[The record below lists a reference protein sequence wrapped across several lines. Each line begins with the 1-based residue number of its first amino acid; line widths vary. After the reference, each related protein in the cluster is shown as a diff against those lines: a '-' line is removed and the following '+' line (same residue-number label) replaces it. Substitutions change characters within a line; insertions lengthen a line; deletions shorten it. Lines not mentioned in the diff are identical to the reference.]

1 MTSEQEQLEQRLT
14 SMEEFMARMGGTLE
28 TLARR
33 QSRPPPLTSKE
44 QTDVLRAR
52 LRAEAEVVA
61 GGTTEADLEEATA
74 GISDS
79 PVHNHR
85 SRRTTTVREPAA
97 RTGGVRPLVARA
109 AGSRP
114 AAGVAEG
121 SARTGGARLP
131 GVRVGGSATTASS
144 RRTVASQ
151 GFSPVEI
158 ERLRGLL
165 GGTAREGILD
175 GDFTPLTEDLL
186 SAPVPDQL
194 RLPKVSLFDGTG
206 DPADHVGIYSSWTR
220 AYGYSDAIKCRL
232 FDTTLAGEARRWWYR
247 LPANSIGSWQD
258 LKTKFATQFLGS
270 RRHLKNPAYLF
281 RVKQQDGET
290 LQAWLKRFT
299 KATVAVGPLADDALL
314 LAANSAVREDTPFA
328 FSVNKKPPRTYSD
341 FLNRAWSYVNA
352 EASTSKKPEAMKNS
366 EGDPEG
372 DRRKKR
378 LADSPE
384 GRDRQDRGHH
394 QYLAE
399 RD

>member
-52 LRAEAEVVA
+52 LRTEAEVVA
-61 GGTTEADLEEATA
+61 GGTTEANLEEATA
-74 GISDS
+74 GGSDF
-79 PVHNHR
+79 PVHDHR
-85 SRRTTTVREPAA
+85 SRRTTTVRKPAA
-97 RTGGVRPLVARA
+97 HTGGVRPLVVQAE
-109 AGSRP
+109 GSRP
-114 AAGVAEG
+114 ATDVAEG

-131 GVRVGGSATTASS
+131 GVRAGGSATTASG
-144 RRTVASQ
+144 RRTLASQ

-165 GGTAREGILD
+165 GGIAREGILD